1 METVLNMEGVSV
13 NTAVADNQEGS
24 GRDYYDF
31 KFAQGVYTKLID
43 GWGGVV
49 DETDRQRALRYVKD
63 ADSNSLR
70 ENGTLKPDEVYT
82 PVRLIDSNIR
92 GEQPALI
99 QYITQSRRSI
109 IFASPNSEPIDGIEK
124 LEEDFTLKARYLGWE
139 IPFIQ
144 NLDGSQAHAWDA
156 VEIIFD
162 PDYPGNF
169 CIEHIGHDRLIF
181 SIDSEDI
188 EAQEVIAIRKMLTN
202 NQLRSMVKEGSFNSE
217 QVEKLIGSG
226 SKTLGLTDSSNE
238 CYKIFF
244 KQEGIVH
251 VAWYAKNCDEYLK
264 EPAPLFLGLRDF
276 TVQPP
281 PPNPLEANILPLPQ
295 VDQQDYPP
303 IFETEFPVVQLKYI
317 ESNDPRIIELQGRCK
332 LDEASQEAASAIQS
346 GMVNGT
352 IRASNVMASPA
363 QTPLD
368 ATPSDLPILTDVFIG
383 NGRMF
388 SKPVN
393 FFTTP
398 WPRAECVQF
407 LQAVVTQNKQ
417 ELGNVNF
424 SVLNRKDSGKT
435 ATEIQAAS
443 KESQEL
449 SGVQVILMS
458 IFIRRVYAKCWRI
471 YQNRVLQ
478 GKLIIKDPYLLKL
491 FGEDV
496 KVDNNFQVI
505 SCKEAKNYIIK
516 SSGDVDVVQRQ
527 EKLNR
532 LMQGWEVFGK
542 TPIASEYLKDILRYS
557 FPEDAVRYIT
567 ILENGVDNQYKA
579 LLEKTSQVLKA
590 VIIDPATGG
599 LIPSAQ
605 QFGPQLQQLAQQIQ
619 QALSGQ
625 GEQMMMTMG
634 QQQP

>member
-1 METVLNMEGVSV
+1 METLLDMRGISE
-13 NTAVADNQEGS
+13 NTAVADNSQN

-31 KFAQGVYTKLID
+31 QFAKGVYCKLID
-43 GWGGVV
+43 GWIGIT

-63 ADSNSLR
+63 ADSIDLR
-70 ENGTLKPDEVYT
+70 ANGTLKPDEVYT

-92 GEQPALI
+92 GEQPSLI

-109 IFASPNSEPIDGIEK
+109 IFASPDSIPIDGIEK

-139 IPFIQ
+139 LPLIK
-144 NLDGSQAHAWDA
+144 NLDGTQAHAWDSIET
-156 VEIIFD
+156 VFD

-169 CIEHIGHDRLIF
+169 CLEHIGHDRLIF

-188 EAQEVIAIRKMLTN
+188 EAQEVVAIRKMLTN
-202 NQLRSMVKEGSFNSE
+202 NQLRSMVKDGFNE
-217 QVEKLIGSG
+217 AQVEKLINTSNK
-226 SKTLGLTDSSNE
+226 SLGLTDSCNE
-238 CYKIFF
+238 CFKVFF
-244 KQEGIVH
+244 KQDEIVH
-251 VAWYAKNCDEYLK
+251 VAWYARNCDEYLK
-264 EPAPLFLGLRDF
+264 EPQPLFLGLRDF
-276 TVQPP
+276 TQQP
-281 PPNPLEANILPLPQ
+281 PQ
-295 VDQQDYPP
+295 VDPSLENILSLPQQQPPDYPP
-303 IFETEFPVVQLKYI
+303 IYETEFPVVQLKYI

-435 ATEIQAAS
+435 ATEVDAAQ

-478 GKLIIKDPYLLKL
+478 GKIIIKDPHLLNL
-491 FGEDV
+491 FGKDIQ
-496 KVDNNFQVI
+496 VDDEFRVI
-505 SCKEAKNYIIK
+505 ACSEAKPYIIK

-527 EKLNR
+527 QKLNR

-542 TPIASEYLKDILRYS
+542 TPLAMEYLKDIIRYS
-557 FPEDAVRYIT
+557 FPEDAVRYISV
-567 ILENGVDNQYKA
+567 LEQGVDNQLKG
-579 LLEKTSQVLKA
+579 LLQQVSQVLQA
-590 VIIDPATGG
+590 VIIDPQTKQ
-599 LIPSAQ
+599 LIPAAQ
-605 QFGPQLQQLAQQIQ
+605 PMAGQLQQLAQQVQ
-619 QALSGQ
+619 QAIASPTGQ
-625 GEQMMMTMG
+625 PTG
-634 QQQP
+634 QQPQ